1 MPKRKLQMRFRIEHE
16 LKGRMRLHV
25 CTKKM
30 SYEEAD
36 TLQYYLGSFPFVT
49 KVKVHEN
56 IGNVT
61 VNYVGPR
68 KRLCEALGRLS
79 AGKGGCSGRVSSQ
92 FRTKVKRRV

>member
-68 KRLCEALGRLS
+68 KRLCEALAAYQPEKVDVPDEFLHN
-79 AGKGGCSGRVSSQ
+79 SGR
-92 FRTKVKRRV
+92 RIK

>member
-61 VNYVGPR
+61 VNYVGSR
-68 KRLCEALGRLS
+68 KRLCVYGRYEIIF
-79 AGKGGCSGRVSSQ
+79 AGAGPYCDNSDKGW
-92 FRTKVKRRV
+92 

>member
-61 VNYVGPR
+61 VNYVGSR
-68 KRLCEALGRLS
+68 KQLCEALAAGYDSGTTARSYGS
-79 AGKGGCSGRVSSQ
+79 AGN
-92 FRTKVKRRV
+92 RRIYRK

>member
-61 VNYVGPR
+61 VNYVGSRKPAVPR
-68 KRLCEALGRLS
+68 YLLPISRK
-79 AGKGGCSGRVSSQ
+79 Q
-92 FRTKVKRRV
+92 WMFRTSFFTIPDES